1 MKIQSHHNYKYLAM
15 LQLSIILLTSL
26 ISFNVFAAHTLP
38 EFSARYAVKKFGIKL
53 AEAHY
58 QLHYTKAGYRINQ
71 NTDLYGIAVYF
82 SNYAVAAVSHVDEDG
97 DKLLLRKHTYILSG
111 SDDDRNEDIDI
122 LWQTPGNTLDGSV
135 SGIVRGEK
143 IELSTDSEVWDLLSF
158 QIPLM
163 IEANEKV
170 KEYTYR
176 ALLVGEIN
184 TYTFELTE
192 IKKVMFNDKEYDA
205 LRMVSADPD
214 RDRQLHLWL
223 LPELHNIPVLI
234 EDYRDGYRRYS
245 GQLES
250 VSFNNEE
257 PYIEM
262 QTDDEDEDDF

>member
-1 MKIQSHHNYKYLAM
+1 MNTKIDFLLLRS
-15 LQLSIILLTSL
+15 SIIMICSL
-26 ISFNVFAAHTLP
+26 ISFNVFAIHALP
-38 EFSARYAVKKFGIKL
+38 EFSARYAVKKFGLKL

-58 QLHYTKAGYRINQ
+58 QLHYTKTGYRINQ
-71 NTDLYGIAVYF
+71 NTDLYGLAVYL
-82 SNYAVAAVSHVDEDG
+82 SDYAVAAVSHVDEDG

-122 LWQTPGNTLDGSV
+122 LWKTPKNTLDGAV
-135 SGIVRGEK
+135 SGIVRGQE
-143 IELSTDSEVWDLLSF
+143 IELSTDSETWDLLSF

-163 IEANEKV
+163 IEANKEA

-184 TYTFELTE
+184 TYTFVLTE
-192 IKKVMFNDKEYDA
+192 IKKVTFNDKEYDA
-205 LRMVSADPD
+205 LRMVCADPD

-234 EDYRDGYRRYS
+234 EDYRNGSRRYS

-250 VSFNNEE
+250 VSFNNEK
-257 PYIEM
+257 PYIDKR
-262 QTDDEDEDDF
+262 TDDVNEDEDDF

>member
-1 MKIQSHHNYKYLAM
+1 M
-15 LQLSIILLTSL
+15 LQLSLILINSL
-26 ISFNVFAAHTLP
+26 ISFNLFAAHALP

-58 QLHYTKAGYRINQ
+58 QLHYTKTGYRINQ

-82 SNYAVAAVSHVDEDG
+82 SNYAVAAVSHVDEDN
-97 DKLLLRKHTYILSG
+97 DKLLLRKHTYTLSG

-122 LWQTPGNTLDGSV
+122 HWQAPKDTLDGVV
-135 SGIVRGEK
+135 SGIVRGQE
-143 IELSTDSEVWDLLSF
+143 IELSTDSEIWDLLSF

-163 IEANEKV
+163 IEANEEV

-184 TYTFELTE
+184 TYIFVLDD
-192 IKKVMFNDKEYDA
+192 IKKVMFNDKEYNA
-205 LRMVSADPD
+205 LRMVCADPD

-250 VSFNNEE
+250 VSFNNEK
-257 PYIEM
+257 PYIDKRTGDVNEN
-262 QTDDEDEDDF
+262 EDDF

>member
-1 MKIQSHHNYKYLAM
+1 M
-15 LQLSIILLTSL
+15 LQLSIILINSL

-58 QLHYTKAGYRINQ
+58 QLHYTKTGYRFNQ

-82 SNYAVAAVSHVDEDG
+82 SNYAVAAVSQIDEDG
-97 DKLLLRKHTYILSG
+97 DRLLLRKHTYILSG

-122 LWQTPGNTLDGSV
+122 LWQTPENTLDGAV

-143 IELSTDSEVWDLLSF
+143 IELSTDSEIWDLLSF

-163 IEANEKV
+163 IEANKEV

-192 IKKVMFNDKEYDA
+192 IKKVTFNDKEYDA
-205 LRMVSADPD
+205 LRMVCVDPD
-214 RDRQLHLWL
+214 RDREFHIWL

-234 EDYRDGYRRYS
+234 EDYRDGSRRYS

-250 VSFNNEE
+250 VSFNNGK
-257 PYIEM
+257 PYIDKRTGDVNE
-262 QTDDEDEDDF
+262 DKDEDDF